1 MKSQKWFLNINTI
14 FWILCSLVVSQVAGL
29 DTLQQE
35 EQLNFT
41 SQLVSQRNNFTLGF
55 YTPRDTNKSYI
66 AVWYTAHG
74 TYPVWIGNRDHPVGN
89 NSSPALTITSTG
101 ALIVVHD
108 GGNDP
113 FTLYAGGSS
122 RNVSATLLESGNF
135 VVTDG
140 SSGSVLWQ
148 SFDYP
153 TDTLL
158 AGMKLGSDH
167 KTGRKRTL
175 TSWFGENNP
184 ASGPFTLEWENGARG
199 LVVRRRGVV
208 YWTSGAMKDHYGES
222 IDFKYQVKTF
232 ENLFFDPDPLNW
244 NYNFTNVTT
253 RDEEYF
259 AYSLFED
266 PRWTPEDRKIVS
278 GWRVRYTG
286 DVTDIDSIR
295 AFIVVVSLCYGY
307 SPSGYKGC
315 ELWQQPT
322 CRNSRETFVLRSG
335 GFLQRSGL
343 VATSDFVENSSL
355 SFSDCREKCWN
366 NCDCFGFNG
375 YESGCVYWTGKD
387 LEFRQSLAGNEAQYY
402 VIDPLS
408 SDTGANKR
416 RRRIIISIVVP
427 IGLLFL
433 GTALFL
439 LLRFRRGRKR
449 EEEVHELLTL
459 EGYTDTY
466 EDRGAKGHDLRLFT
480 YASILAATDN
490 FSFKNKLGEGGFGPV
505 YKGVTPEGH
514 HIAVKVLSRSSG
526 QGLLEF
532 KNELILIS
540 KLQHVNLV
548 KLIGFSIHGNDK
560 IIVYDYMPN
569 KSLDC
574 FLFDSS
580 KRGLLD
586 WLKRFTIIEGIAQG
600 LLYLHKYSRLTIVH
614 RDLKSGNILLDED
627 MTPKISDFGLARIFK
642 QSTSEANTERRVGT
656 YGYMAPEY
664 AMQGIFS
671 LKSDVYSF
679 GVLVLEIV
687 SGRKNNSF
695 HDIQG
700 PVNLVEHAWELWSN
714 DSAVELMDPTLRGSC
729 NIQQLLR
736 CIHIGLLCVE
746 NRAVDRPSIEDVISM
761 LKNEMKDTPMPK
773 NPAFITRD
781 SVIELNKKISLQNNY
796 SVNEISLTQTVQ
808 GR

>member
-1 MKSQKWFLNINTI
+1 M
-14 FWILCSLVVSQVAGL
+14 C
-29 DTLQQE
+29 
-35 EQLNFT
+35 
-41 SQLVSQRNNFTLGF
+41 
-55 YTPRDTNKSYI
+55 
-66 AVWYTAHG
+66 
-74 TYPVWIGNRDHPVGN
+74 
-89 NSSPALTITSTG
+89 
-101 ALIVVHD
+101 
-108 GGNDP
+108 
-113 FTLYAGGSS
+113 
-122 RNVSATLLESGNF
+122 
-135 VVTDG
+135 
-140 SSGSVLWQ
+140 
-148 SFDYP
+148 
-153 TDTLL
+153 
-158 AGMKLGSDH
+158 
-167 KTGRKRTL
+167 
-175 TSWFGENNP
+175 
-184 ASGPFTLEWENGARG
+184 
-199 LVVRRRGVV
+199 
-208 YWTSGAMKDHYGES
+208 
-222 IDFKYQVKTF
+222 
-232 ENLFFDPDPLNW
+232 
-244 NYNFTNVTT
+244 T
-253 RDEEYF
+253 R
-259 AYSLFED
+259 
-266 PRWTPEDRKIVS
+266 
-278 GWRVRYTG
+278 
-286 DVTDIDSIR
+286 
-295 AFIVVVSLCYGY
+295 
-307 SPSGYKGC
+307 
-315 ELWQQPT
+315 
-322 CRNSRETFVLRSG
+322 
-335 GFLQRSGL
+335 
-343 VATSDFVENSSL
+343 
-355 SFSDCREKCWN
+355 
-366 NCDCFGFNG
+366 
-375 YESGCVYWTGKD
+375 
-387 LEFRQSLAGNEAQYY
+387 
-402 VIDPLS
+402 
-408 SDTGANKR
+408 
-416 RRRIIISIVVP
+416 
-427 IGLLFL
+427 
-433 GTALFL
+433 
-439 LLRFRRGRKR
+439 RKR
-449 EEEVHELLTL
+449 EEEVQELLTL

-490 FSFKNKLGEGGFGPV
+490 FSYKNKLGEGGFGPV

-532 KNELILIS
+532 KNELILIL

-627 MTPKISDFGLARIFK
+627 MTPKIFDFGLARIFK

-700 PVNLVEHAWELWSN
+700 PLNLVEHAWELWSN

-796 SVNEISLTQTVQ
+796 SVNEISLTQTEQ